1 MEFVHKSVLFDEAI
15 KALDLNENKIIVD
28 GTAGGGGHSGEIA
41 KRAKR
46 VISIDQDPDAIA
58 VLNERLGDKENVT
71 IVHDNYSNIKNIISN
86 LNIEKIDGLL
96 LDLGV
101 SSFQLDTAE
110 RGFSFHKD
118 APLDMRM
125 SKSGLSAYDVVNNY
139 DWIKDINTLDFLRDY
154 GKFFNVNYMLDKDI
168 VRRRLDAGITYTE
181 FSYMILQAL
190 DFKYLHEHNN
200 VDLQCAGSDQWGN
213 ITAGIDLIRKKTG
226 QEVYGFTMPL
236 ILDKFGNKFGKS
248 EGNALWLDKNK
259 TSPYEIYQ
267 YLVNTDDSK
276 VVEYLK
282 VFTFLSHE
290 EINKLEEKVKTEPE
304 KREAQKALA
313 SEVVRFLHG
322 EEELQE
328 AIKLTEC
335 LFTGNVKELTDE
347 EIEMV
352 FKGMPT
358 IETKEDTIINIMT
371 NNDIASSKR
380 EAREF
385 LSNNAITL
393 DGEIINDENYII
405 TNNKKNHIIRRGKKK
420 YYLIKIN

>member
-139 DWIKDINTLDFLRDY
+139 DERQLADIIYRYGEEKFSRRIAANIVKARAEKPIETTFELVDIIKSSMPQKAMRDSHPARRTFQAIRIEVNAELDVLKSTLEDAFDILAPGGRIAIITFHSLEDRIVKEHFAKWCQGCTCPKEFPVCVC
-154 GKFFNVNYMLDKDI
+154 GKKPK
-168 VRRRLDAGITYTE
+168 GKT
-181 FSYMILQAL
+181 
-190 DFKYLHEHNN
+190 FK
-200 VDLQCAGSDQWGN
+200 S
-213 ITAGIDLIRKKTG
+213 I
-226 QEVYGFTMPL
+226 
-236 ILDKFGNKFGKS
+236 
-248 EGNALWLDKNK
+248 
-259 TSPYEIYQ
+259 SP
-267 YLVNTDDSK
+267 SK
-276 VVEYLK
+276 
-282 VFTFLSHE
+282 E
-290 EINKLEEKVKTEPE
+290 ELEENPRARSSRLRIFE
-304 KREAQKALA
+304 K
-313 SEVVRFLHG
+313 F
-322 EEELQE
+322 
-328 AIKLTEC
+328 
-335 LFTGNVKELTDE
+335 
-347 EIEMV
+347 
-352 FKGMPT
+352 
-358 IETKEDTIINIMT
+358 
-371 NNDIASSKR
+371 
-380 EAREF
+380 
-385 LSNNAITL
+385 
-393 DGEIINDENYII
+393 
-405 TNNKKNHIIRRGKKK
+405 
-420 YYLIKIN
+420 